1 MYVEMMSTSNGVL
14 GKGPNRAFVMVVKLG
29 KVGDLVFIR
38 YPNDVNLVIRSLVFI
53 LLFLINRR
61 W

>member
-29 KVGDLVFIR
+29 KVEILF
-38 YPNDVNLVIRSLVFI
+38 SLDTQMM
-53 LLFLINRR
+53 LI
-61 W
+61 